1 MRGFKENLL
10 KASRIVQRS
19 VLCIWMYKVCEIY
32 DDTEFSCNGQSR
44 KRRDARGVKNEKK
57 VNQKKVD

>member
-44 KRRDARGVKNEKK
+44 KRRDARSEKRKK

>member
-32 DDTEFSCNGQSR
+32 DDTSFPAMDKAENDETR
-44 KRRDARGVKNEKK
+44 AE
-57 VNQKKVD
+57 